1 MNIIF
6 FGSSKFAVP
15 ALEEIINAGYK
26 ISCVVTQPDRK
37 KGRGLHMEGT
47 EVKKMAQSNGLKI
60 YQPQRINTSEATGFL
75 KNLSPDLFLVIS
87 YGQILSQEILD
98 IPKLLAINAHASLL
112 PKYRGASPVSRSII
126 NGDKQT
132 GVTIMKMAKDMD
144 AGPVILQEK
153 INIEDSDTI
162 YTLEEKLSVLA
173 TDLVIEALELIKGNK
188 YKLIP
193 QDDKQVSFA
202 PKLKKEDGLIDW
214 SRPAGDISNLI
225 RGCFSWPGAFTYH
238 KGKMLK
244 IYSAEVTRLQNR
256 EVSATGGFAYGET
269 SSPGKVIIVD
279 KHQIIVS
286 AGKDSLIIKE
296 LQIEGK
302 RRMTAQEFISGHK
315 IKQGD
320 SLG

>member
-75 KNLSPDLFLVIS
+75 KNLSPDLFVVIS

-112 PKYRGASPVSRSII
+112 PKYRGASPISCSII
-126 NGDKQT
+126 NDDKQT

-153 INIEDSDTI
+153 INIEDRDTI
-162 YTLEEKLSVLA
+162 STLEEKLSVLA
-173 TDLVIEALELIKGNK
+173 ADLVIEALKLNKGNK
-188 YKLIP
+188 YILIP

-214 SRPAGDISNLI
+214 SKSAGDISNLI
-225 RGCFSWPGAFTYH
+225 RGCFSWPGAFTYY

-244 IYSAEVTRLQNR
+244 IYRAQVSKSPCLSVRQTGHQVTVSPGEVI
-256 EVSATGGFAYGET
+256 EVNKHEIIVATGRGNL
-269 SSPGKVIIVD
+269 
-279 KHQIIVS
+279 
-286 AGKDSLIIKE
+286 LIQE

-302 RRMTAQEFISGHK
+302 RIMTAQEFISGHK

-320 SLG
+320 KLG